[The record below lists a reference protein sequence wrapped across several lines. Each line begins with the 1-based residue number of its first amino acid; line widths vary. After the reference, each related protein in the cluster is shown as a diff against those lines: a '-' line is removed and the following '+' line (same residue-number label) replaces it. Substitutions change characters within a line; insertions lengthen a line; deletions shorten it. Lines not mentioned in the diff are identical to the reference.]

1 MKTTR
6 WLAVLALVLGLVL
19 AACGDDE
26 ESSGGGGEATSTA
39 AARNLRSIAV

>member
-6 WLAVLALVLGLVL
+6 WALLLALVLGLLV

-26 ESSGGGGEATSTA
+26 EEPAE
-39 AARNLRSIAV
+39 RR